1 MAFRGAVAYGDRRDA
16 VADEGVDVDQLGV
29 GVLIDVRHGLGDQEF
44 RRVREVVQVVGLE
57 ECGDRVAADPR
68 ALGELGALKR

>member
-1 MAFRGAVAYGDRRDA
+1 MAFRGAVAYGDRRGA

-29 GVLIDVRHGLGDQEF
+29 GVLIDVRHGLGDQES

-57 ECGDRVAADPR
+57 RAAIASR
-68 ALGELGALKR
+68 QTLGLLGELGALRR